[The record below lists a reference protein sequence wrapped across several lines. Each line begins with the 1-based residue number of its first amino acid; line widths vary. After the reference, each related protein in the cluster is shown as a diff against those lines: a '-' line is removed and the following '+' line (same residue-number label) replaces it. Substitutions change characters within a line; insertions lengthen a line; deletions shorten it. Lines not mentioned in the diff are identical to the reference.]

1 MFRNLLDNK
10 KAASPAFAGVTAS
23 VDTVSLTAIAHKSCG
38 MRFCYSFFDYEL
50 NLIFLVVTSATMGN
64 PS

>member
-1 MFRNLLDNK
+1 VQK
-10 KAASPAFAGVTAS
+10 KAAAPACAGVTAS
-23 VDTVSLTAIAHKSCG
+23 VDTVSLNAIMPKPKRDGHSSLLNYG
-38 MRFCYSFFDYEL
+38 L